1 MALREHEATPAT
13 EDDPVDDS
21 PHTVVTVTEPAPAPP
36 PSYPWDKALAW
47 VDRQQ
52 VKVPPV
58 AFGGAVLKKAGED
71 QVTIL
76 AAVMSHFGMLSMFP
90 LLLLLV
96 TVAGYV
102 FHDDDAAQQAII
114 DAAIE
119 NFPVLGDYL
128 RASVQALPGSG
139 VALLFGFVLLV
150 WASLGFTKTAQVA
163 MADVWGVPRR
173 LRPGFWQL
181 LGRSI
186 WALGMLALPTA
197 LTATATVVSG
207 ELADT
212 SPMSMV
218 PGWVQATTGVAAA
231 VLAGLVFLSVTFG
244 SHLLAF
250 RALTPKSVTT
260 RELVPGTIVF
270 SLFWSLLTAFGS
282 VLISNRL
289 VRANQLYGTIGFVI
303 GLIFWIYLG
312 AFGALLATELNVVR
326 AHRLY
331 PRSWFGAPRT
341 TIDRKALRER
351 ARTEELFPGQVV
363 EVRFEEAPPAPSSG
377 DEAPG
382 DGVVDPGQRR
392 DPERR

>member
-1 MALREHEATPAT
+1 M
-13 EDDPVDDS
+13 
-21 PHTVVTVTEPAPAPP
+21 
-36 PSYPWDKALAW
+36 
-47 VDRQQ
+47 
-52 VKVPPV
+52 
-58 AFGGAVLKKAGED
+58 LKKAGED

-90 LLLLLV
+90 LLLLVV

-139 VALLFGFVLLV
+139 VALLFGFVLLL

-181 LGRSI
+181 LGRSV

-207 ELADT
+207 ELADS

-231 VLAGLVFLSVTFG
+231 VLAGWSSLGVTFG

-270 SLFWSLLTAFGS
+270 SLFWTLLTAFGS

-312 AFGALLATELNVVR
+312 AFGALAGDRAERGAGPSPVPAVVVR
-326 AHRLY
+326 RAAHDDRPQGP
-331 PRSWFGAPRT
+331 PRAGPDRGALPGPGR
-341 TIDRKALRER
+341 RGALRGS
-351 ARTEELFPGQVV
+351 ADDDSFDP
-363 EVRFEEAPPAPSSG
+363 FDPSAG

-382 DGVVDPGQRR
+382 DGVVDPSQRR